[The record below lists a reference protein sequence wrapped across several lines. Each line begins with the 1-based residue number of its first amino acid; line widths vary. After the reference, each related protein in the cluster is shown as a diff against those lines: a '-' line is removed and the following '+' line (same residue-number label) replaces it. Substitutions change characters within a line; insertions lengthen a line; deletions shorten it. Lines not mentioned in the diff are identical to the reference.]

1 MADPGAQGWTPLE
14 FVDDYTT
21 LVGPLWARGS
31 GAQCEYGFLVERK
44 HISRFE
50 RLHGA
55 MVMWLAD
62 KAMSMA
68 AWEAAGRPQ
77 TFATLQ
83 LDTHFIQVV
92 AEGAFVH
99 ARCEVVRQTR
109 SIVFVKATLL
119 SEGEPIASISGI
131 WKFR

>member
-1 MADPGAQGWTPLE
+1 MADPRAQGWEPLE
-14 FVDDYTT
+14 YVDDFTT

-31 GAQCEYGFLVERK
+31 GAQCEYGFVVERK
-44 HISRFE
+44 HISRFS

-68 AWEAAGRPQ
+68 AWEAAGQPEQ
-77 TFATLQ
+77 FATLQ
-83 LDTHFIQVV
+83 LDTQFIRVV
-92 AEGAFVH
+92 QEGAFVH
-99 ARCEVVRQTR
+99 AQCEVVRRTR

-119 SEGEPIASISGI
+119 SDGEPVASTTGI